1 MARKTRAE
9 RLGSQG
15 IAFVEVDGLLARL
28 TKQQSADPGKF
39 VRAVQAVAVGVP
51 VASHIRT
58 RVRDERRLAEGVW
71 GGYARG
77 GSVAMTRDYQSAA
90 GLPKRFYPNEAAMHG
105 NLPGRKRSQ
114 LFNVSG
120 KMWDGLQVR
129 GSGRSKAL
137 IDFEGSSLGRGTQLK
152 PTGRGDKRKIVK
164 KPAIVR
170 NSQKAATV
178 FAARDINIVQPS
190 QTENIAMADAVSQVV
205 GVQMAVAFNADR
217 LSMSTL
223 GEQSL
228 VESIKRSLSA

>member
-28 TKQQSADPGKF
+28 TKQQSADPGRF

-51 VASHIRT
+51 VALHIRT

-71 GGYARG
+71 GGYGRSQTQIVTQAYK
-77 GSVAMTRDYQSAA
+77 DAA
-90 GLPKRFYPNEAAMHG
+90 GLDSRYYQSNAALHAALPN
-105 NLPGRKRSQ
+105 PSK
-114 LFNVSG
+114 LFHVTG
-120 KMWDGLQVR
+120 AMWDGLQVR
-129 GSGRSKAL
+129 GSGRSKAVL
-137 IDFEGSSLGRGTQLK
+137 DFTGTSIGKGARKVTRTRRGRTV
-152 PTGRGDKRKIVK
+152 VK
-164 KPAIVR
+164 SVPQTVR
-170 NSQKAATV
+170 NSAKAFGI
-178 FAARDINIVQPS
+178 FAAKGINVLQPS

-205 GVQMAVAFNADR
+205 GVQMAVAFDADR